1 MLEILGNLN
10 YTAIIIT
17 ILLCVTIRKVSEQAR
32 YIVRCWLEG
41 VKVELEIQ
49 RAINQRS
56 VKF

>member
-1 MLEILGNLN
+1 MIRIFADMNW
-10 YTAIIIT
+10 TAVIVTTIVCIT
-17 ILLCVTIRKVSEQAR
+17 ILKVSEQAR